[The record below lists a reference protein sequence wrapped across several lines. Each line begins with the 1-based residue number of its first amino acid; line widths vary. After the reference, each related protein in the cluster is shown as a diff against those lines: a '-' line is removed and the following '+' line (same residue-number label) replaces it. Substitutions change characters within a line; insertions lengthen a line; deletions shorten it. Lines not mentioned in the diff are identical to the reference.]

1 MRRIVVTG
9 TDTDVG
15 KTYATAALAQAF
27 LLAGNSVVVVK
38 PVQTGVETDDPTDA
52 DEINRLVGH
61 HVAEDWQRLPLP
73 LAPETIAHE
82 TGAALIPVA
91 DLVSRLNEIDA
102 DVVIVE
108 GAGGVTVRLDADGG
122 TVADLASAWSGA
134 EVVVVARDTLG
145 TLNHTGLTVDHLR
158 ARGLEPVLVIGVDT
172 GNQLNRRELVRLTGC
187 PIVGRVPRG
196 DIEAAALS
204 GTWLDGPTNASGRR
218 RP

>member
-1 MRRIVVTG
+1 MTQRRIVVTG

-15 KTYATAALAQAF
+15 KTYATAALAQTL

-38 PVQTGVETDDPTDA
+38 PVQTGVDLAEPTDA

-61 HVAEDWQRLPLP
+61 PVAEDWQRLALP

-82 TGAALIPVA
+82 SGAELIPVP
-91 DLVSRLNEIDA
+91 DLIPRLNAIDA

-108 GAGGVTVRLDADGG
+108 GAGGVLVRLDADGG
-122 TVADLASAWSGA
+122 TIADLASAWDA
-134 EVVVVARDTLG
+134 EVVVVTRDTLG

-158 ARGLEPVLVIGVDT
+158 ARGLEPVLVVGIDT

-187 PIVGRVPRG
+187 PIISTVPRG
-196 DIEAAALS
+196 DIESATVDAN
-204 GTWLDGPTNASGRR
+204 WLRR
-218 RP
+218 